1 MIFAI
6 LTRICC
12 FLQNLKRWQTHNCP
26 YINFSVDWLPLS
38 TFNAHV
44 QFSIAFTQFDAIDV
58 HISGDTMKVTNFNL
72 EGEYREVIF
81 GSSEEFESYIRIFMK
96 SIAK

>member
-1 MIFAI
+1 M
-6 LTRICC
+6 TRLIRTCC
-12 FLQNLKRWQTHNCP
+12 FLQNLKRWQAHHLP

-38 TFNAHV
+38 NFNAHV

-58 HISGDTMKVTNFNL
+58 HISGDTMKVTNFTP
-72 EGEYREVIF
+72 EGEYREVTF
-81 GSSEEFESYIRIFMK
+81 GSSEEFESYTKIFMK